1 MNAFATK
8 PEQQG
13 FTIVEV
19 IVTLVVLSLF
29 LTGFFQAYLLLESQ
43 RINVV
48 RQAKAS
54 DIAYVNLG
62 KYPAKP
68 ANLSCTPTSKST
80 GTILGSTKSGRTT
93 ATYNFV
99 AETDTT
105 LLGTTSQEIIA
116 YAPNDC
122 DSTTP
127 TAFKGGMVKIVST
140 VEYSGNR
147 SVQHVTYVQ

>member
-1 MNAFATK
+1 MNTSSSAQ
-8 PEQQG
+8 EQQG

-68 ANLSCTPTSKST
+68 ANLDCTTNAS
-80 GTILGSTKSGRTT
+80 GTVLGSTKSGRTT
-93 ATYNFV
+93 NTYNFV
-99 AETDTT
+99 AETDVS
-105 LLGTTSQEIIA
+105 LLGTTNQEVVA
-116 YAPNDC
+116 YAPNGC
-122 DSTTP
+122 DTTTP